1 VSTGQRGYDTPSGEF
16 TPFRMERDHFSR
28 EWDDAPM
35 PHSVFFTKQG
45 HAIHGTEH
53 TRNIGRPA
61 SHGCVRLPP
70 ENARVLF
77 QMIKQEGMGN
87 VRVVLFGATGPG
99 SPGVARRPSVDPR
112 TGYAERDGD
121 DDFTGSMQQRRPRES
136 RDRGYWV
143 QRNDGSRFY
152 YDRERDFYRPPPSP
166 FYGPS
171 RPWGW
176 N

>member
-1 VSTGQRGYDTPSGEF
+1 
-16 TPFRMERDHFSR
+16 
-28 EWDDAPM
+28 
-35 PHSVFFTKQG
+35 
-45 HAIHGTEH
+45 
-53 TRNIGRPA
+53 
-61 SHGCVRLPP
+61 
-70 ENARVLF
+70 
-77 QMIKQEGMGN
+77 
-87 VRVVLFGATGPG
+87 
-99 SPGVARRPSVDPR
+99 
-112 TGYAERDGD
+112 
-121 DDFTGSMQQRRPRES
+121 MQQRRPRES